1 MDARS
6 MGKTRRLQQ
15 CATDRGVFSILAVDH
30 RQGLCDQVENRVLV
44 VGELNVDLIV
54 SGMAALPALGKEIL
68 ASGFHL
74 VMGSSSAICA
84 AGLARLGLQVD
95 FLGKVGTDTYGDF
108 STGQLHALGV
118 GTDHVIHDGGVQTG
132 VTVSLAYPDDRA
144 LITYMGCISDLRLD
158 DVDVSILPDYRHL
171 HVGSYFLQQGLQP
184 GLVDLFR
191 QARRAGLTVSLDVGF
206 DPSEEWGDDNL
217 VAVLCLVDV
226 FLPNE
231 VEARHIAHQ
240 NGFGRVDDTE
250 TALRKLAN
258 YARLV
263 VVKCG
268 ASGAMAL
275 RDGQIVRS
283 PAFQVDVKDTTGAGD
298 SFNAGFIY
306 AHVFQG
312 LPLEE
317 ALRFANG
324 CGALSTTGFGGTAAQ
339 PTLEEVLAFLE
350 VRSRGI

>member
-1 MDARS
+1 
-6 MGKTRRLQQ
+6 MG
-15 CATDRGVFSILAVDH
+15 
-30 RQGLCDQVENRVLV
+30 NRVLV

-95 FLGKVGTDTYGDF
+95 FLGKVGADTYGDF

-118 GTDHVIHDGGVQTG
+118 GTDHVIHDGSVQTG
-132 VTVSLAYPDDRA
+132 VTISLAYPDDRA

-158 DVDVSILPDYRHL
+158 DVDVSILPGYRHL
-171 HVGSYFLQQGLQP
+171 HVGSYFLQQGLRP
-184 GLVDLFR
+184 GVVDLFR

-206 DPSEEWGDDNL
+206 DPYEEWGDDNL
-217 VAVLCLVDV
+217 VAVLRLVDV

-231 VEARHIAHQ
+231 VEVRHI
-240 NGFGRVDDTE
+240 GRVDDTE

-283 PAFQVDVKDTTGAGD
+283 PAFQVEVKDTTGAGD
-298 SFNAGFIY
+298 SFNAGFIH

-317 ALRFANG
+317 AMRFANG

-350 VRSRGI
+350 ARSRGI